1 MAWTLTLAPSAIGAD
16 SAFTRKESR
25 MLVLKRRPGESVA
38 IGQDIEVK
46 VLQIVRDGVRIG
58 ITAPDEVLILRSELL
73 RNERETDETDGFRY

>member
-1 MAWTLTLAPSAIGAD
+1 
-16 SAFTRKESR
+16 